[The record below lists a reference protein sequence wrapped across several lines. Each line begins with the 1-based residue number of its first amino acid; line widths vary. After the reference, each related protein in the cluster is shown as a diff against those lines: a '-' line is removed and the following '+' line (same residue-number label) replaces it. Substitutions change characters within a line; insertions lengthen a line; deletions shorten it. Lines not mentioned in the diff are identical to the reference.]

1 MLTQLRTGAH
11 KLLDLA
17 AVITIAMMLVQIL
30 IVIFRYG
37 FAMGVPW
44 ALDLAVY
51 LFFLSM
57 IAPALMV
64 LLDNKSVRV
73 DIFYVDFTPSRKGLL
88 DRISLACLLFPSMGY
103 AAWNSVNP
111 MLSSWALLE
120 SSPSM
125 GGLPGYF
132 LLKTALFL
140 FFTAMALAALAL
152 AFRKQPWDYTG
163 NDTSPEDV

>member
-1 MLTQLRTGAH
+1 MYDQLLKSAN
-11 KLLDLA
+11 KLLDIA
-17 AVITIAMMLVQIL
+17 ALFTVAMMLVQIL

-44 ALDLAVY
+44 ALDLVVY
-51 LFFLSM
+51 LFLLSM

-64 LLDNKSVRV
+64 VLDNKSVRV
-73 DIFYVDFTPSRKGLL
+73 DIFYVEYSANKKALL
-88 DRISLACLLFPSMGY
+88 DKASLLFLLFPSMGY
-103 AAWNSVNP
+103 AAWSSIKP
-111 MLSSWALLE
+111 LLSSWALLE

-140 FFTAMALAALAL
+140 FFVSLAFAALLL
-152 AFRKQPWDYTG
+152 ASKKHPWDY
-163 NDTSPEDV
+163 SSHEDV